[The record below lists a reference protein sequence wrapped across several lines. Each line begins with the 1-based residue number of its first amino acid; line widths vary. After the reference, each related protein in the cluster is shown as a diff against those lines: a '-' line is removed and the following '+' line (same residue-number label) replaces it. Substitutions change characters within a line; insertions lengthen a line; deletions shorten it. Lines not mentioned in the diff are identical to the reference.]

1 MCIPVTATLKL
12 MLKPT
17 FFVVALHFIVYLYRH
32 SFSLGLPNCPDQ
44 MYIKI

>member
-1 MCIPVTATLKL
+1 MCIPVMATLKL

-17 FFVVALHFIVYLYRH
+17 FFVVALPFVYLYRH

-44 MYIKI
+44 MHIKI